1 MTTKRSEPGDGLAFF
16 RDNILRLL
24 KHGKRSILVLD
35 LKTRPNSIP
44 WPPLIFATACISGF
58 VLERVAPTGAILP
71 RWIVLGGRL
80 AIALGLGLDLWAM
93 ATMMLARTNI
103 LPNRAAGRL
112 VTYGPFAISRNPIY
126 LGNTTLM
133 LGIGL
138 AWSALWFLP
147 LAICVAA
154 LVERLAIRREEA
166 HLALLFG
173 PEWAAYAAATPRWI
187 KWPF

>member
-1 MTTKRSEPGDGLAFF
+1 MILA
-16 RDNILRLL
+16 
-24 KHGKRSILVLD
+24 LD
-35 LKTRPNSIP
+35 LKTRPNTIP
-44 WPPLIFATACISGF
+44 WPPLIFATACVLGF
-58 VLERVAPTGAILP
+58 VLEHIAPIGVLLP
-71 RWIVLGGRL
+71 RVIVLGGGV

-112 VTYGPFAISRNPIY
+112 VTQGPFAISRNPIY

-133 LGIGL
+133 FGIGL
-138 AWSALWFLP
+138 AWNALWFLP
-147 LAICVAA
+147 LALCGAA
-154 LVERLAIRREEA
+154 LVEMLAIRREEA

-173 PEWAAYAAATPRWI
+173 PEWAAYAAKTPRWL